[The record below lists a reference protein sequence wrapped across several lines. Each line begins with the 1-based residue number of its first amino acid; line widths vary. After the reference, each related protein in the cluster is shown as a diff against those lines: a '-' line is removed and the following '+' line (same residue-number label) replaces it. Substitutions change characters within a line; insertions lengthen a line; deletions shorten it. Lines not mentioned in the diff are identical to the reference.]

1 MRTREF
7 REWLYEPSFEESVC
21 ANPFHDI
28 AKKVF
33 DGYSSMD
40 PFQPDPDDVRTKVS
54 QLLKAGLI
62 ILEGDVVYV
71 KEHDDLHPLN

>member
-7 REWLYEPSFEESVC
+7 KEWLYEPSFEESVC

-33 DGYSSMD
+33 DGYSSMNRSSRI
-40 PFQPDPDDVRTKVS
+40 PMM
-54 QLLKAGLI
+54 
-62 ILEGDVVYV
+62 
-71 KEHDDLHPLN
+71 

>member
-7 REWLYEPSFEESVC
+7 KEWLYEPSFEESVC

-33 DGYSSMD
+33 FYG
-40 PFQPDPDDVRTKVS
+40 PVP
-54 QLLKAGLI
+54 AGS
-62 ILEGDVVYV
+62 
-71 KEHDDLHPLN
+71 